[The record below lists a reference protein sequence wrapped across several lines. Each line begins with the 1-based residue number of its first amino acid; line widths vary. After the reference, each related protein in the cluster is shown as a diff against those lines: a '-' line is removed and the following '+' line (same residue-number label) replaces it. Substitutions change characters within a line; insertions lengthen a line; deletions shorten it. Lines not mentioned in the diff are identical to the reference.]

1 MPSAVVLG
9 ARNVGGA
16 ITRGLLADGYGVA
29 TIARTEADLDRLATD
44 AAVPLAADVMDP
56 DALAGALDRAAELV
70 GPPDLL
76 VNAVSLR
83 PPDDAGPFGG
93 GAIAEASLST
103 FDAWAFPAARQAFLF
118 LSAGA
123 RALAGR
129 GGTLLQVTG
138 APARRAAPR
147 RGLLAAGLAAVRALA
162 HAAALEQRAAGVQV
176 KLLIVDGIVESPKT
190 ARMTEGMSPEA
201 LVRLEDV
208 VEAVRYLASQSAR
221 GVSHELVLTPSGDRW
236 VP

>member
-1 MPSAVVLG
+1 
-9 ARNVGGA
+9 
-16 ITRGLLADGYGVA
+16 
-29 TIARTEADLDRLATD
+29 
-44 AAVPLAADVMDP
+44 
-56 DALAGALDRAAELV
+56 
-70 GPPDLL
+70 
-76 VNAVSLR
+76 
-83 PPDDAGPFGG
+83 
-93 GAIAEASLST
+93 
-103 FDAWAFPAARQAFLF
+103 
-118 LSAGA
+118 
-123 RALAGR
+123 
-129 GGTLLQVTG
+129 VTG